1 MNTGPPAQVTG
12 ISPVEGVPGTKLTLR
27 GEYFGQSALDLTHVF
42 VGGIDVSPS
51 ARWFSSRKLSV
62 ITPLGI
68 GELEIVVVTKSG
80 GIGTSELT
88 YIQHVDQKIGP
99 QEQVSYWPEDERRRC
114 PAIIERGSG
123 VAKQES
129 GGDVVDASLAATGLP
144 PAELARLGIP
154 LSDTALMKIYP
165 RESLT
170 FHYDIRICFFMFIQ
184 RFSFITLKT
193 SITVFFADYLCEIFN
208 S

>member
-1 MNTGPPAQVTG
+1 MATTGPPAQVTG

-27 GEYFGQSALDLTHVF
+27 GEHFGQTALDLTHVF

-62 ITPLGI
+62 ITPLGT

-88 YIQHVDQKIGP
+88 YTQNLGQKIGMHFLTQLLASRSLSTQAGSTSTHFEIIFPLTGP
-99 QEQVSYWPEDERRRC
+99 QDQVSYWPEDERRRC

-123 VAKQES
+123 AGQEGGRDVA
-129 GGDVVDASLAATGLP
+129 DASLAATGLP
-144 PAELARLGIP
+144 AAELARLGIP

-165 RESLT
+165 RVL
-170 FHYDIRICFFMFIQ
+170 
-184 RFSFITLKT
+184 L
-193 SITVFFADYLCEIFN
+193 
-208 S
+208 

>member
-1 MNTGPPAQVTG
+1 MNPSAQVTG

-27 GEYFGQSALDLTHVF
+27 GEYFGQSALDLTYVF
-42 VGGIDVSPS
+42 IGGIDVSPS
-51 ARWFSSRKLSV
+51 ARWFSSRKISV
-62 ITPLGI
+62 ITPLGV

-88 YIQHVDQKIGP
+88 YSQHVDQKVGP

-123 VAKQES
+123 VAKQEG

-144 PAELARLGIP
+144 AAELARLGVP
-154 LSDTALMKIYP
+154 LSDTTLMKIYP
-165 RESLT
+165 RKFSQLYLHRFTGFKWHISLILPPLMMYY
-170 FHYDIRICFFMFIQ
+170 FCRLIM
-184 RFSFITLKT
+184 KN
-193 SITVFFADYLCEIFN
+193 FN
-208 S
+208 ISE

>member
-1 MNTGPPAQVTG
+1 
-12 ISPVEGVPGTKLTLR
+12 R
-27 GEYFGQSALDLTHVF
+27 GEYFGQNALDLTHVF

-62 ITPLGI
+62 ITPLGT

-80 GIGTSELT
+80 GLGTSELT
-88 YIQHVDQKIGP
+88 YNQHLRQKIGP

-123 VAKQES
+123 IAKQEG
-129 GGDVVDASLAATGLP
+129 GGDVVDSSLATTGLP
-144 PAELARLGIP
+144 ASEIARLGMP

-165 RESLT
+165 RKLL
-170 FHYDIRICFFMFIQ
+170 IFFSMILEF
-184 RFSFITLKT
+184 
-193 SITVFFADYLCEIFN
+193 VFFLLMISN
-208 S
+208 SKNNSIIRVERKVCI